1 MNIFYLHEDPIQNA
15 KMQDV
20 DKHVVK
26 MVTEYAQLLS
36 ILHRILDGE
45 MYYGKTQNG
54 RNIKRWRLPDKRE
67 DILFKQVM

>member
-15 KMQDV
+15 KWHV

-36 ILHRILDGE
+36 TAHRVLDGE
-45 MYYGKTQNG
+45 MLSLIHISEPT
-54 RNIKRWRLPDKRE
+54 RPC
-67 DILFKQVM
+67 

>member
-15 KMQDV
+15 KWHV

-36 ILHRILDGE
+36 TAHRILDGE
-45 MYYGKTQNG
+45 MYYGKIPNG
-54 RNIKRWRLPDKRE
+54 RNIKERLPDKRE

>member
-15 KMQDV
+15 KWHV

-36 ILHRILDGE
+36 TAHRVLDGE
-45 MYYGKTQNG
+45 MYLGRQQMVVTLKDGDCQIKEKTYY
-54 RNIKRWRLPDKRE
+54 L
-67 DILFKQVM
+67 KQVM